1 MSPPTTGV
9 ADTSVLIAREVGRRL
24 EQSPGLDRIVTTI
37 ITLAE
42 LELGVLA
49 AADVETRARR
59 LATLDRIADIEV
71 LEMTSEAAH
80 EWARLRLFLRDNG
93 RRMEVND
100 LWIAAI
106 AAANNLPVVTQDSD
120 FDALHGAPG
129 VAVMR
134 V

>member
-1 MSPPTTGV
+1 VSGSKVGV
-9 ADTSVLIAREVGRRL
+9 ADTSVLIAQEVGRRL
-24 EQSPGLDRIVTTI
+24 DESADIDRIVTTVV
-37 ITLAE
+37 TLAE

-71 LEMTSEAAH
+71 LEANSGAAH
-80 EWARLRLFLRDNG
+80 EWARLRLFLREHG

-106 AAANNLPVVTQDSD
+106 AAANDLPIVTQDAD
-120 FDALHGAPG
+120 FDALDGAPG

>member
-1 MSPPTTGV
+1 MSGSKVGV
-9 ADTSVLIAREVGRRL
+9 ADTSVLVAQEVGRRL
-24 EQSPGLDRIVTTI
+24 DESADIDRIVTTVV
-37 ITLAE
+37 TLAE

-49 AADVETRARR
+49 AVDVETRARR

-71 LEMTSEAAH
+71 LEATSEAAH
-80 EWARLRLFLRDNG
+80 EWARLRLFLREHD

-120 FDALHGAPG
+120 FDALDGAPG

>member
-1 MSPPTTGV
+1 MSGPKVGV
-9 ADTSVLIAREVGRRL
+9 ADTSVLIAQEVGRRL
-24 EQSPGLDRIVTTI
+24 DESAGIDRIVTTVV
-37 ITLAE
+37 TLAE

-71 LEMTSEAAH
+71 LEATSAAAH
-80 EWARLRLFLRDNG
+80 EWARLRLFLRGHG

-106 AAANNLPVVTQDSD
+106 AAANNLPVVTQDAD
-120 FDALHGAPG
+120 FDALDGAPG

>member
-1 MSPPTTGV
+1 MSGPKVGV
-9 ADTSVLIAREVGRRL
+9 ADTSVLIAQEVGRRL
-24 EQSPGLDRIVTTI
+24 DESADIDRIVTTVV
-37 ITLAE
+37 TLAE

-71 LEMTSEAAH
+71 LEATSAAAH
-80 EWARLRLFLRDNG
+80 EWARLRLFLRGHG
-93 RRMEVND
+93 RRMEMND

-120 FDALHGAPG
+120 FDALDGAPG